1 MEIIHI
7 ANYKGDAKNGIDI
20 VLNNIVKHSR
30 FTNIIYPLGC
40 VNHQHKIHH
49 AIEPSLLNIINRLR
63 NKKQIFVVFHSIYS
77 HKTAIIY
84 LFVRLFKIRY
94 CIFPHSSLT
103 IESQKKS
110 KIRKTFFKYLLLDR
124 MINNSSYI
132 NFLNNEEVLNS
143 YINKHTYEIVGNGV
157 DLGIRCK
164 KENYISFLGR
174 YDIIHKGIDVL
185 LEALVIS
192 SNEIRNKSYKVIF
205 RGVCEKRS
213 DLEKIKKY
221 ITENKIDDF
230 VDIGGPLTE
239 ISEKNEFLAKSK
251 YYILTSRYEGLPITV
266 LEALSNGTPVII
278 TPGTN
283 TTKIVTNN
291 NLGYSAQM
299 DPNSI
304 AENIIKAIN
313 LNDREYLTI
322 STECYNYA
330 KKYLNWDNIVRE
342 HDNNYGKYHK

>member
-1 MEIIHI
+1 M
-7 ANYKGDAKNGIDI
+7 
-20 VLNNIVKHSR
+20 
-30 FTNIIYPLGC
+30 
-40 VNHQHKIHH
+40 
-49 AIEPSLLNIINRLR
+49 
-63 NKKQIFVVFHSIYS
+63 
-77 HKTAIIY
+77 
-84 LFVRLFKIRY
+84 
-94 CIFPHSSLT
+94 
-103 IESQKKS
+103 
-110 KIRKTFFKYLLLDR
+110 
-124 MINNSSYI
+124 
-132 NFLNNEEVLNS
+132 
-143 YINKHTYEIVGNGV
+143 
-157 DLGIRCK
+157 
-164 KENYISFLGR
+164 
-174 YDIIHKGIDVL
+174 
-185 LEALVIS
+185 
-192 SNEIRNKSYKVIF
+192 
-205 RGVCEKRS
+205 
-213 DLEKIKKY
+213 
-221 ITENKIDDF
+221 
-230 VDIGGPLTE
+230 
-239 ISEKNEFLAKSK
+239 AKSK

>member
-1 MEIIHI
+1 
-7 ANYKGDAKNGIDI
+7 
-20 VLNNIVKHSR
+20 
-30 FTNIIYPLGC
+30 
-40 VNHQHKIHH
+40 
-49 AIEPSLLNIINRLR
+49 
-63 NKKQIFVVFHSIYS
+63 
-77 HKTAIIY
+77 
-84 LFVRLFKIRY
+84 
-94 CIFPHSSLT
+94 
-103 IESQKKS
+103 
-110 KIRKTFFKYLLLDR
+110 
-124 MINNSSYI
+124 
-132 NFLNNEEVLNS
+132 
-143 YINKHTYEIVGNGV
+143 
-157 DLGIRCK
+157 
-164 KENYISFLGR
+164 
-174 YDIIHKGIDVL
+174 
-185 LEALVIS
+185 IS